1 MQNMSDRYAARGK
14 RPRDEEAT
22 MTVDRLTSGRG
33 DAVRHG

>member
-22 MTVDRLTSGRG
+22 MTVDRL
-33 DAVRHG
+33 AL